1 MANNTVK
8 QFAESV
14 KAPVERLL
22 TQLQEAGLDIK
33 DPDHVLSEQEK
44 MKLLGY
50 LRESHGKKPAASTP
64 TRKITVKRRTT
75 SEAKATGAA
84 GRGRTVAVEVR
95 KKRTFVKGDGDS
107 AAAEKSEAQLK
118 LEREAEEARQAL
130 AARRAE
136 LEAEQQASDK
146 AAAERKKARE
156 TAAEE
161 EKRKADELAAKQAA
175 EEAAKREQ
183 AEQEA
188 AAKAAE
194 EAKAAAE
201 AAAAAAPPAPEKAA
215 ARPTRKTQPPAKKA
229 PVRGR
234 AGGDNQLHLAAGKSR
249 RKKKAAARNVKVQ
262 VDNQHT
268 FEKPTAPVV
277 RDVEIPET
285 ITVAELAQRMAVKG
299 GEVVKTLMGMGAMV
313 TINQSIDQDTAML
326 VVEEMGHNASAAKE
340 ESVEDTLLQTQQ
352 VEDDAANV
360 VTRPPVVTV
369 MGHVDH
375 GKTSL
380 LDYIRTSRVAAGEAG
395 GITQHIGAY
404 HVETK
409 GGVVSFL
416 DTPGHAAFTS
426 MRARGANATD
436 VVIIVVAA
444 DDGVMPQTIEAVQHA
459 KAAGVPMVVAVN
471 KIDKPDIDL
480 DRARNE
486 LGAQEVI
493 PEEWGGDVPFIN
505 VSAHTGQG
513 IDELLE
519 AVLLQ
524 AEVLEL
530 TANPEKPASGVVIE
544 SSVVKGRGPVA
555 TVLVQDGTLRKG
567 DMILCGQEFGRVRA
581 MHDENGEQVDSAGPS
596 IPVSVLGLSGVPA
609 AGDEALVVADE
620 RKAREV
626 AEFRQTRERDAKLKR
641 QQAAKMEALFEQ
653 MKEGGERATLNI
665 LLKTDV
671 QGSCE
676 ALRDSFEKLSNDE
689 VRVNVVSAGVGG
701 INSSDVDLTVA
712 SEAFLIGFNVRAD
725 AAARK
730 AMQEQEVEAHYFS
743 IIYEAIDMIKDSIG
757 GMMKPIVKEDIL
769 GLAEVK
775 DVFRGSGFGQIAGC
789 IVTEGVVR
797 RSCPI
802 RVLRD
807 NVVIHEGELDSL
819 RRFKDDVNEVQS
831 GTECGI
837 GVKNYKDVRAGD
849 QIECFTRTETQ
860 VKL

>member
-33 DPDHVLSEQEK
+33 DPEHVLSEQEK

-50 LRESHGKKPAASTP
+50 LRQSHGKKPAATP
-64 TRKITVKRRTT
+64 TKKITVTRRTT
-75 SEAKATGAA
+75 GEAKAAGGAGKA
-84 GRGRTVAVEVR
+84 RTVAVEVR
-95 KKRTFVKGDGDS
+95 KKRTFSKG
-107 AAAEKSEAQLK
+107 AEATGKTEDQK
-118 LEREAEEARQAL
+118 RVEQEAEAARKALEERRALLEADNKAMDD
-130 AARRAE
+130 AAKARRAE
-136 LEAEQQASDK
+136 REAAEAEA
-146 AAAERKKARE
+146 
-156 TAAEE
+156 
-161 EKRKADELAAKQAA
+161 KRAA
-175 EEAAKREQ
+175 EEAAKQ
-183 AEQEA
+183 KAQQEA
-188 AAKAAE
+188 IEKNAE
-194 EAKAAAE
+194 KVRKAAAE
-201 AAAAAAPPAPEKAA
+201 KQALKDAAEAASKAPDPEKAA
-215 ARPTRKTQPPAKKA
+215 ARPTRKAAPAKK
-229 PVRGR
+229 PVRGAKDSGR
-234 AGGDNQLHLAAGKSR
+234 KDNDGQLHLAAGKGR
-249 RKKKAAARNVKVQ
+249 RKKKATQRNVKVE

-268 FEKPTAPVV
+268 FEKPTAPVI
-277 RDVEIPET
+277 RDVEVPET

-299 GEVVKTLMGMGAMV
+299 ADVVKTLMGMGAMV
-313 TINQSIDQDTAML
+313 TINQSIDQDTAIL
-326 VVEEMGHNASAAKE
+326 VVEEMGHRATAAVE
-340 ESVEDTLLQTQQ
+340 ESVEDTLLQSQQ
-352 VEDDAANV
+352 TEGDDEGQI
-360 VTRPPVVTV
+360 TRPPVVTV

-380 LDYIRTSRVAAGEAG
+380 LDYIRSSRVTAGEAG

-404 HVETK
+404 HVETS

-426 MRARGANATD
+426 MRARGATATD
-436 VVIIVVAA
+436 VVILVVAA
-444 DDGVMPQTIEAVQHA
+444 DDGAMPQTLEAVQHA
-459 KAAGVPMVVAVN
+459 KAAQVPMVVAVN
-471 KIDKPDIDL
+471 KIDKEEADPDRVRNDL
-480 DRARNE
+480 SAH
-486 LGAQEVI
+486 EVI
-493 PEEWGGDVPFIN
+493 PEEWGGEVPFIN

-524 AEVLEL
+524 AEILEL
-530 TANPEKPASGVVIE
+530 KANPEKVASGVVIE
-544 SSVVKGRGPVA
+544 SSVAKGRGPVA

-581 MHDENGEQVDSAGPS
+581 MYDENGKEVAEAGPS
-596 IPVSVLGLSGVPA
+596 IPVSVLGLSGVPQ

-626 AEFRQTRERDAKLKR
+626 AEFRQQRERDAKLKR

-676 ALRDSFEKLSNDE
+676 ALRDSFVKLSNDE
-689 VRVNVVSAGVGG
+689 VKVNVVTAAVGG
-701 INSSDVDLTVA
+701 INSSDVDLAMA
-712 SEAFLIGFNVRAD
+712 SEAILIGFNVRAD

-730 AMQEQEVEAHYFS
+730 LLQEHELDVHYFS
-743 IIYEAIDMIKDSIG
+743 IIYEAIDVIKNSIS
-757 GMMKPIVKEDIL
+757 GMMSPDIKEDIL

-775 DVFRGSGFGQIAGC
+775 EVFRGSGFGQIAGSL
-789 IVTEGVVR
+789 VVDGVLR

-831 GTECGI
+831 GVECGI
-837 GVKNYKDVRAGD
+837 GVKNYKDVRPGD
-849 QIECFTRTETQ
+849 QIECFTRTEVAKQ
-860 VKL
+860 L

>member
-1 MANNTVK
+1 
-8 QFAESV
+8 
-14 KAPVERLL
+14 
-22 TQLQEAGLDIK
+22 
-33 DPDHVLSEQEK
+33 
-44 MKLLGY
+44 
-50 LRESHGKKPAASTP
+50 
-64 TRKITVKRRTT
+64 
-75 SEAKATGAA
+75 
-84 GRGRTVAVEVR
+84 
-95 KKRTFVKGDGDS
+95 
-107 AAAEKSEAQLK
+107 
-118 LEREAEEARQAL
+118 
-130 AARRAE
+130 
-136 LEAEQQASDK
+136 
-146 AAAERKKARE
+146 
-156 TAAEE
+156 
-161 EKRKADELAAKQAA
+161 
-175 EEAAKREQ
+175 
-183 AEQEA
+183 
-188 AAKAAE
+188 
-194 EAKAAAE
+194 
-201 AAAAAAPPAPEKAA
+201 
-215 ARPTRKTQPPAKKA
+215 
-229 PVRGR
+229 
-234 AGGDNQLHLAAGKSR
+234 
-249 RKKKAAARNVKVQ
+249 VQ

-326 VVEEMGHNASAAKE
+326 VVEEMGHNATAAKE

-352 VEDDAANV
+352 AEDNAADI

-486 LGAQEVI
+486 LAAQEVI

-530 TANPEKPASGVVIE
+530 TANPTKPASGVVIE

>member
-33 DPDHVLSEQEK
+33 DPEHVLSEEEK

-50 LRESHGKKPAASTP
+50 LRQSHGKKPAATP

-75 SEAKATGAA
+75 GEAKAA
-84 GRGRTVAVEVR
+84 GTAGKARTVAVEVR
-95 KKRTFVKGDGDS
+95 KKRTFTPGAD
-107 AAAEKSEAQLK
+107 AAAGEKTEEQKRL
-118 LEREAEEARQAL
+118 EAEAEAARKAL
-130 AARRAE
+130 EARRAE
-136 LEAEQQASDK
+136 LEADNK
-146 AAAERKKARE
+146 AM
-156 TAAEE
+156 
-161 EKRKADELAAKQAA
+161 DDAAKQRRAEREAA
-175 EEAAKREQ
+175 EAEAKL
-183 AEQEA
+183 
-188 AAKAAE
+188 KAAE
-194 EAKAAAE
+194 EAKRKAEQEAIEKNAEKVRKAAAE
-201 AAAAAAPPAPEKAA
+201 KEALKAAAAAPPAPESDKAA
-215 ARPTRKTQPPAKKA
+215 ARPTRKAPPAKKQA
-229 PVRGR
+229 PRGKDSR
-234 AGGDNQLHLAAGKSR
+234 GGGDGQLHLAAGKGR
-249 RKKKAAARNVKVQ
+249 RKKKAAQRNVKVEI
-262 VDNQHT
+262 DNQHT
-268 FEKPTAPVV
+268 FEKPTAPVI
-277 RDVEIPET
+277 RDVEVPET

-299 GEVVKTLMGMGAMV
+299 ADVVKTLMGMGAMV

-326 VVEEMGHNASAAKE
+326 VVEEMGHNAKAAVE
-340 ESVEDTLLQTQQ
+340 ESVEDTLLQAKETEESTEGQ
-352 VEDDAANV
+352 EG
-360 VTRPPVVTV
+360 RPPVVTV

-380 LDYIRTSRVAAGEAG
+380 LDYIRKSRVTAGEAG

-404 HVETK
+404 HVETE

-436 VVIIVVAA
+436 VVILVVAA
-444 DDGVMPQTIEAVQHA
+444 DDGAMPQTVEAVQHA

-471 KIDKPDIDL
+471 KIDKEEADPDRVRNDL
-480 DRARNE
+480 SAH
-486 LGAQEVI
+486 EVI
-493 PEEWGGDVPFIN
+493 SEDWGGDVPFVN

-524 AEVLEL
+524 SEILEL
-530 TANPEKPASGVVIE
+530 TANPTKPASGVVIE
-544 SSVVKGRGPVA
+544 SSVAKGRGPVA

-581 MHDENGEQVDSAGPS
+581 MYDENGQEVTEAGPS
-596 IPVSVLGLSGVPA
+596 IPVSVLGLSGVPQ

-626 AEFRQTRERDAKLKR
+626 AEFRQQRERDAKLKR

-676 ALRDSFEKLSNDE
+676 ALRESFVKLSNEE
-689 VRVNVVSAGVGG
+689 VKVNVVTAGVGG
-701 INSSDVDLTVA
+701 INSSDVDLAMA
-712 SEAFLIGFNVRAD
+712 SEAILIGFNVRAD

-730 AMQEQEVEAHYFS
+730 LLQEHEMDVHYFS
-743 IIYEAIDMIKDSIG
+743 IIYEAIDVIKNSIS
-757 GMMKPIVKEDIL
+757 GMMTPDIKEEILGTAIVKE
-769 GLAEVK
+769 
-775 DVFRGSGFGQIAGC
+775 VFRGSGFGQIAGSL
-789 IVTEGVVR
+789 VEDGVLR

-807 NVVIHEGELDSL
+807 SVVIHEGELDSL

-831 GTECGI
+831 GVECGI
-837 GVKNYKDVRAGD
+837 GVKNYKDVRPGD
-849 QIECFTRTETQ
+849 QIECFTRTEVAKQ
-860 VKL
+860 I

>member
-44 MKLLGY
+44 MKLLSH
-50 LRESHGKKPAASTP
+50 LRESHGKKPAAATP

-75 SEAKATGAA
+75 TEAKATGAA

-95 KKRTFVKGDGDS
+95 KKRTFVKGEGD
-107 AAAEKSEAQLK
+107 AGQVEKSEAQLK
-118 LEREAEEARQAL
+118 LEREAEEARAAL

-136 LEAEQQASDK
+136 LEADQQAGDQ
-146 AAAERKKARE
+146 AAAARKQARE
-156 TAAEE
+156 AALEE
-161 EKRKADELAAKQAA
+161 EKRKAEALAA
-175 EEAAKREQ
+175 E
-183 AEQEA
+183 
-188 AAKAAE
+188 
-194 EAKAAAE
+194 KAAAE
-201 AAAAAAPPAPEKAA
+201 APAKPAEAEPSKAEPKAPVIEQPPAAPAPEKAA
-215 ARPTRKTQPPAKKA
+215 ARPTRKAPAKAPAKKA
-229 PVRGR
+229 PARGR
-234 AGGDNQLHLAAGKSR
+234 ADGGKLHLSAGKSR
-249 RKKKAAARNVKVQ
+249 RKKKSGSRNVKVQ

-268 FEKPTAPVV
+268 FEKPTAPVI

-313 TINQSIDQDTAML
+313 TINQTVDQDTAML
-326 VVEEMGHNASAAKE
+326 VVEEMGHNALAAKE
-340 ESVEDTLLQTQQ
+340 ESIEDTLLQTQQ
-352 VEDDAANV
+352 VDDDSGEKV
-360 VTRPPVVTV
+360 SRPPVVTV

-380 LDYIRTSRVAAGEAG
+380 LDYIRTSKVAAGEAG

-459 KAAGVPMVVAVN
+459 KAANVPMVVAVN
-471 KIDKPDIDL
+471 KIDKEGIDPE
-480 DRARNE
+480 RARNE
-486 LGAQEVI
+486 LSAQEVI
-493 PEEWGGDVPFIN
+493 PEEWGGDVPFVN
-505 VSAHTGQG
+505 VSAHTGEG
-513 IDELLE
+513 IDTLLE

-530 TANPEKPASGVVIE
+530 TATPEKPASGVVIE

-581 MHDENGEQVDSAGPS
+581 MYDENGKLIESAGPS

-626 AEFRQTRERDAKLKR
+626 AEFRQVRERDSKLKR

-653 MKEGGERATLNI
+653 MKEGGERITLNI

-676 ALRDSFEKLSNDE
+676 ALRESFVKLSNEE
-689 VRVNVVSAGVGG
+689 VRVNVVTAGVGG
-701 INSSDVDLTVA
+701 INSSDVDLAVA
-712 SEAFLIGFNVRAD
+712 SDAFLIGFNVRAD

-730 AMQEQEVEAHYFS
+730 ALQEHEIDVHYYS
-743 IIYEAIDMIKDSIG
+743 IIYEAIDMIKNSIG

-775 DVFRGSGFGQIAGC
+775 DVFRGSGFGQIAGSL
-789 IVTEGVVR
+789 VTEGVLR
-797 RSCPI
+797 RNCPI

-819 RRFKDDVNEVQS
+819 RRFKDDVNEVLS
-831 GTECGI
+831 GVECGI
-837 GVKNYKDVRAGD
+837 GVKNYKDVRPGD
-849 QIECFTRTETQ
+849 QIECFTRTETA

>member
-1 MANNTVK
+1 
-8 QFAESV
+8 
-14 KAPVERLL
+14 
-22 TQLQEAGLDIK
+22 
-33 DPDHVLSEQEK
+33 
-44 MKLLGY
+44 
-50 LRESHGKKPAASTP
+50 
-64 TRKITVKRRTT
+64 
-75 SEAKATGAA
+75 
-84 GRGRTVAVEVR
+84 
-95 KKRTFVKGDGDS
+95 
-107 AAAEKSEAQLK
+107 
-118 LEREAEEARQAL
+118 
-130 AARRAE
+130 
-136 LEAEQQASDK
+136 
-146 AAAERKKARE
+146 
-156 TAAEE
+156 
-161 EKRKADELAAKQAA
+161 
-175 EEAAKREQ
+175 
-183 AEQEA
+183 
-188 AAKAAE
+188 
-194 EAKAAAE
+194 
-201 AAAAAAPPAPEKAA
+201 
-215 ARPTRKTQPPAKKA
+215 
-229 PVRGR
+229 
-234 AGGDNQLHLAAGKSR
+234 
-249 RKKKAAARNVKVQ
+249 
-262 VDNQHT
+262 
-268 FEKPTAPVV
+268 
-277 RDVEIPET
+277 
-285 ITVAELAQRMAVKG
+285 
-299 GEVVKTLMGMGAMV
+299 
-313 TINQSIDQDTAML
+313 
-326 VVEEMGHNASAAKE
+326 
-340 ESVEDTLLQTQQ
+340 
-352 VEDDAANV
+352 
-360 VTRPPVVTV
+360 
-369 MGHVDH
+369 
-375 GKTSL
+375 
-380 LDYIRTSRVAAGEAG
+380 
-395 GITQHIGAY
+395 
-404 HVETK
+404 
-409 GGVVSFL
+409 
-416 DTPGHAAFTS
+416 
-426 MRARGANATD
+426 
-436 VVIIVVAA
+436 
-444 DDGVMPQTIEAVQHA
+444 
-459 KAAGVPMVVAVN
+459 
-471 KIDKPDIDL
+471 
-480 DRARNE
+480 
-486 LGAQEVI
+486 
-493 PEEWGGDVPFIN
+493 
-505 VSAHTGQG
+505 
-513 IDELLE
+513 
-519 AVLLQ
+519 
-524 AEVLEL
+524 L
-530 TANPEKPASGVVIE
+530 TANPTKPASGVVIE

>member
-44 MKLLGY
+44 MKLLGH
-50 LRESHGKKPAASTP
+50 LRESHGKAPATATP

-75 SEAKATGAA
+75 TEAKSTGAA

-95 KKRTFVKGDGDS
+95 KKRTFVKGDGD
-107 AAAEKSEAQLK
+107 AGQLEKSEAQLK
-118 LEREAEEARQAL
+118 LEREAEEAREAL
-130 AARRAE
+130 AARRAL
-136 LEAEQQASDK
+136 LEADQQAGDQ
-146 AAAERKKARE
+146 AAAARKQARE
-156 TAAEE
+156 AALEE
-161 EKRKADELAAKQAA
+161 DKRKADAIAA
-175 EEAAKREQ
+175 E
-183 AEQEA
+183 
-188 AAKAAE
+188 
-194 EAKAAAE
+194 KAAAL
-201 AAAAAAPPAPEKAA
+201 APPKSAEAPKTAEPKAPEVAEQPAVPSTEKAL
-215 ARPTRKTQPPAKKA
+215 ARPTRKAQPPAKPPAKKTPA
-229 PVRGR
+229 RGR
-234 AGGDNQLHLAAGKSR
+234 ADGGKLHLSAGKSR
-249 RKKKAAARNVKVQ
+249 RKKKSGSRNVKVQ

-268 FEKPTAPVV
+268 FEKPTEPVV

-313 TINQSIDQDTAML
+313 TINQTVDQDTAML
-326 VVEEMGHNASAAKE
+326 VVEEMGHNALAAKE
-340 ESVEDTLLQTQQ
+340 ESIEDTLLQTKQ
-352 VEDDAANV
+352 DDDDSGEKV
-360 VTRPPVVTV
+360 SRPPVVTV

-380 LDYIRTSRVAAGEAG
+380 LDYIRTSKVAAGEAG

-459 KAAGVPMVVAVN
+459 KAAKVPMVVAVN
-471 KIDKPDIDL
+471 KIDKEGVDPE
-480 DRARNE
+480 RARNE
-486 LGAQEVI
+486 LSAQEVI

-505 VSAHTGQG
+505 VSAHTGEG
-513 IDELLE
+513 IDALLE

-530 TANPEKPASGVVIE
+530 MATPEKPASGVVIE

-581 MHDENGEQVDSAGPS
+581 MYDENGKLIETAGPS

-626 AEFRQTRERDAKLKR
+626 AEFRQVRERDSKLKR

-653 MKEGGERATLNI
+653 MKEGGERITLNI

-676 ALRDSFEKLSNDE
+676 ALRESFVKLSNEE
-689 VRVNVVSAGVGG
+689 VRVNVVTAGVGG
-701 INSSDVDLTVA
+701 INSSDVDLAVA
-712 SEAFLIGFNVRAD
+712 SNAFLIGFNVRAD

-730 AMQEQEVEAHYFS
+730 ALQEHEIDVYYYS
-743 IIYEAIDMIKDSIG
+743 IIYEAIDMIKNSIG

-775 DVFRGSGFGQIAGC
+775 DVFRGSGFGQIAGSL
-789 IVTEGVVR
+789 VTEGVLR

-819 RRFKDDVNEVQS
+819 RRFKDDVNEVLS
-831 GTECGI
+831 GVECGI
-837 GVKNYKDVRAGD
+837 GVKNYKDVRPGD
-849 QIECFTRTETQ
+849 QIECFTRTETA